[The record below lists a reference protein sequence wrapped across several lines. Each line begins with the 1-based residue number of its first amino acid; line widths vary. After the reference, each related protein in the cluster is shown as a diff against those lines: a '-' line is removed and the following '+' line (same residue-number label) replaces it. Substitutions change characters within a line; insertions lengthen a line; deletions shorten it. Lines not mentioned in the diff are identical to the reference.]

1 MKAIGFIETSSVAR
15 GLVCCDAM
23 LKAAPVELV
32 YARQT
37 CPGRYTV
44 LVTGD
49 VGAVQASV
57 AAGEAEAQ
65 GTLIDSTLI
74 PNVDERVMAA
84 VGGVGEI
91 AAGDAV
97 GIVETYSLASGFAAA
112 DAAVKAAAVTAV
124 ELRLGGGMSGKAYI
138 LVSGSLSSVQAAV
151 AAGKA
156 AVEQSGMLDQ
166 VAVIP
171 SPAPELRAVI

>member
-15 GLVCCDAM
+15 GLLSCDAM

-57 AAGEAEAQ
+57 AAGEAQAQ
-65 GTLIDSTLI
+65 GTLIDSVLI
-74 PNVDERVMAA
+74 PNIDDRVMAA
-84 VGGVGEI
+84 IGGAGEI
-91 AAGDAV
+91 GSGDAI
-97 GIVETYSLASGFAAA
+97 GIIETYSLASGFAAA
-112 DAAVKAAAVTAV
+112 DAAVKAADVSAV

-138 LVSGSLSSVQAAV
+138 LLAGGLSSVEAAV
-151 AAGKA
+151 AAGTA
-156 AVEQSGMLDQ
+156 AVAASGMLDQ
-166 VAVIP
+166 TAVLA
-171 SPAPELRAVI
+171 SPAAGLRAVI